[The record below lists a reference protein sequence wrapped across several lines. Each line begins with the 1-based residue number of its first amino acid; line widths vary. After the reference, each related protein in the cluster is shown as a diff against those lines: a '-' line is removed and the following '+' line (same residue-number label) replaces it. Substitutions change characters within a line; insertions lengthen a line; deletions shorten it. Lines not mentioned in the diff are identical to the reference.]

1 MEKMSLSKH
10 LTDLRKTLIR
20 IAIILFI
27 SFVLCYTFGAQLSE
41 ILLAPLRVVLKDN
54 GQIVYLGIFDKVL
67 SYFQVALWSAVILS
81 SPFWFFEIWGFI
93 RPGLLPRELKVIRP
107 FILAGF
113 LLFCFGVC
121 FGYFVVFPITFKML
135 VGFGVGDV
143 GPMMSM
149 KDYLGLSI
157 KILVFLGMVFQFP
170 NIIFILGLLKIV
182 TPQKLSGIRTHIYVA
197 LAILSAFFTPPDI
210 LTMLG
215 LWLPLVLLFEIGVLG
230 VRFFIRR

>member
-1 MEKMSLSKH
+1 MSQTALKMTVFPLVADERYDESQSTRCQFNKIEQWLCSAQAQTMSLGE
-10 LTDLRKTLIR
+10 
-20 IAIILFI
+20 
-27 SFVLCYTFGAQLSE
+27 VE
-41 ILLAPLRVVLKDN
+41 LAEETK
-54 GQIVYLGIFDKVL
+54 G
-67 SYFQVALWSAVILS
+67 
-81 SPFWFFEIWGFI
+81 
-93 RPGLLPRELKVIRP
+93 RELLR
-107 FILAGF
+107 L
-113 LLFCFGVC
+113 
-121 FGYFVVFPITFKML
+121 ML
-135 VGFGVGDV
+135 QDHVDKRGVGDV